1 MARKQNKKSPR
12 KRIILRPLG
21 LGRIK
26 MDRGEHE
33 VEEEAGDAEKNQVVE
48 RALALGAQRKN
59 GER

>member
-1 MARKQNKKSPR
+1 
-12 KRIILRPLG
+12 
-21 LGRIK
+21 